1 MLAVNKPVN
10 MPVQEDAS
18 GDLDLLNALKD
29 FIKIRDEKPGNV
41 YLALLHRLD
50 RPTSGAMI
58 FAKTSKAASRLSDQF
73 RKNEIKKTYYA
84 VVRSTNLKSKD
95 TLIDY
100 LYKNRDKNQSYVVD
114 KNHDKAKKAILDYE
128 VLDTQNDLSLVK
140 INLITG
146 RPHQIRVQFSN
157 INAPLYG
164 DQKYASKLNKT
175 GQQLALFSKD
185 ITFSHPTKK
194 APITVEASVPSE
206 NPWSLFTN

>member
-10 MPVQEDAS
+10 MPVQEDSS
-18 GDLDLLNALKD
+18 GDLDLLNALKN
-29 FIKIRDEKPGNV
+29 FIKVRDEKPGNV

-73 RKNEIKKTYYA
+73 RKNEIKKTYFA
-84 VVRSTNLKSKD
+84 VVRSTSLKSKS
-95 TLIDY
+95 TLTDY

-128 VLDTQNDLSLVK
+128 VLDTHRDLSLVK

-146 RPHQIRVQFSN
+146 RPHQIRVQFAH
-157 INAPLYG
+157 IEAPLYG
-164 DQKYASKLNKT
+164 DQKYANKKNKT
-175 GQQLALFSKD
+175 GQQLALFAKD

-194 APITVEASVPSE
+194 ELITVTAPLPEG
-206 NPWSLFTN
+206 NPWSLFK